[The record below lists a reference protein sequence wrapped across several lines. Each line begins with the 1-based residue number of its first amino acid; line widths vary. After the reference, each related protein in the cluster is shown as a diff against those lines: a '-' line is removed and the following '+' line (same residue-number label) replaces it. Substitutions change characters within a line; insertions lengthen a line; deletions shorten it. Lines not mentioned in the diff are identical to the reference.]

1 MRLKKGAFSANPLL
15 QGSLR
20 PTRFFE
26 AEPPSGDVPLVSPGA
41 GFVGATDQPAT
52 QGTRGDLGW
61 LDDVIVGDTTYERT
75 PAKPIAHWDT
85 VQFLDIAEQQV
96 FGVAAF
102 HIAGINRVEFSLD
115 GGDWVSVTSVSTN
128 PDTGVPAYLIRV
140 DSDDLSNGRHELR
153 AIVYPNRGD
162 ARVLQGE
169 NVDGKLDDQISLF
182 IWKNPVSAGT
192 FYVSP
197 TGSDLTGDGS
207 SGNPY
212 KTIVNAIIG
221 GIGSSGTYET
231 ATIKLMT
238 GDHNYGFISAN
249 GDALSSRPSTAQCTG
264 SWLTIEPADGAS
276 VSLSSC
282 YLDFDRGYAADLLLG
297 HTRYRNIPM
306 FMTRLDDQER
316 TWQVFVNDPDLSEKQ
331 AVCFDSCQITGDPDY
346 WLAIDKI
353 CTGDFTYSAIVSC
366 DISQV
371 PRPCTFFHLVRDCNV
386 DFSSEDVFSQSRF
399 VVNTINKR
407 NTRVVNRDPIEGANT
422 FHNDFAQFQTTN
434 SSLGFD
440 NFLFLNVIGID
451 QANCFLRLQ
460 EVSQVVNGVKVARPL
475 SNFGFINV
483 VYAPGTLESSPSSNS
498 EKISS
503 SKNHIVF
510 ENCTILTSVNFLTK
524 TVNGVDYP
532 LHGYYDI
539 AVRNSVFYKVDPN
552 FSGGT
557 WSDRSPESGWSFDNN
572 HWLINNSTSN
582 TIGTNFTN
590 LNDTGGDLN
599 AIGFAN
605 GFEFD
610 ASFIGTRADAEY
622 TDATGFKP
630 TSSSVLANRGAR
642 LRYFDALMADRNPKS
657 SAIGALEQQ

>member
-1 MRLKKGAFSANPLL
+1 MRLKKGAFAANPFL

-20 PTRFFE
+20 PTSFFE

-41 GFVGATDQPAT
+41 GFVGATAQPAT

-61 LDDVIVGDTTYERT
+61 LDDVVVGETTYERT

-192 FYVSP
+192 FYVST
-197 TGSDLTGDGS
+197 TGNDETGDGTP
-207 SGNPY
+207 GNPY
-212 KTIVNAIIG
+212 KTIVNAIIN
-221 GIGSSGTYET
+221 GIGSSGSYES

-238 GDHNYGFISAN
+238 GDHGYGHIAAD
-249 GDALSSRPSTAQCTG
+249 GTALSDRPDTAQCTG
-264 SWLTIEPADGAS
+264 SWLTIEPADGAL
-276 VSLSSC
+276 VSLSFC
-282 YLDFDRGYAADLLLG
+282 YLASDGGYANDLLLG
-297 HTRYRNIPM
+297 RTRYRNIPM
-306 FMTRLDDQER
+306 FMTRLDGQQLSWR
-316 TWQVFVNDPDLSEKQ
+316 VFVNDPDLSEKQ

-346 WLAIDKI
+346 WQTIDKI
-353 CTGDFTYSAIVSC
+353 CTGDFTYTAIVSC

-371 PRPCTFFHLVRDCNV
+371 PRPAAGFHLVRDCNV

-407 NTRVVNRDPIEGANT
+407 NTRVFNRDPNESNNS
-422 FHNDFAQFQTTN
+422 FHNDFAQFQTTD

-460 EVSQVVNGVKVARPL
+460 EVSQVVNGVRVARPL

-483 VYAPGTLESSPSSNS
+483 LYAPGTLENTPSSNS
-498 EKISS
+498 EKRST

-510 ENCTILTSVNFLTK
+510 ENCTILTAVNFVTS
-524 TVNGVDYP
+524 TVDSIEYP

-539 AVRNSVFYKVDPN
+539 AVRNSVFSKVDPN

-557 WSDRSPESGWSFDNN
+557 WRDRSPESGWSFDNN
-572 HWLINNSTSN
+572 HWLNTNPTTN

-590 LNDTGGDLN
+590 PTDTGGDLS
-599 AIGFAN
+599 AFGLAN
-605 GFEFD
+605 GFRFS
-610 ASFIGTRADAEY
+610 ASTTSRADAEY
-622 TDATGFKP
+622 TDAAGFKP

>member
-1 MRLKKGAFSANPLL
+1 MRLKKGAFAANSFL

-20 PTRFFE
+20 PTSFFE
-26 AEPPSGDVPLVSPGA
+26 AEPPAGEVPLVSPGA
-41 GFVGATDQPAT
+41 GFVGATAQPAT

-61 LDDVIVGDTTYERT
+61 LDDVVVGETTYERT

-192 FYVSP
+192 FYVST
-197 TGSDLTGDGS
+197 TGNDETGDGTQ
-207 SGNPY
+207 GNPY
-212 KTIVNAIIG
+212 KTIVNAIIE
-221 GIGSSGTYET
+221 GIGSSGSYES

-238 GDHNYGFISAN
+238 GDHTYGFVSAN
-249 GDALSSRPSTAQCTG
+249 GGALNSRPSTAQCTG

-282 YLDFDRGYAADLLLG
+282 YLALDGSYANDLLLG
-297 HTRYRNIPM
+297 RTRYRNIPM
-306 FMTRLDDQER
+306 FMTRLDGQQLSWR
-316 TWQVFVNDPDLSEKQ
+316 VFVNDPDLSEKQ

-346 WLAIDKI
+346 WQTIDKI
-353 CTGDFTYSAIVSC
+353 CTGDFTYTAIVSC
-366 DISQV
+366 NISQV
-371 PRPCTFFHLVRDCNV
+371 PRPAAGFHLVRDCNI

-407 NTRVVNRDPIEGANT
+407 NTRVFNRDPNESTNS
-422 FHNDFAQFQTTN
+422 FHNDFAQFQTTD

-460 EVSQVVNGVKVARPL
+460 EVSQVVNGVRVARPL

-483 VYAPGTLESSPSSNS
+483 VYAPGTLENSPSSNS
-498 EKISS
+498 EKRSS

-510 ENCTILTSVNFLTK
+510 ENCTILTAVNFLTK
-524 TVNGVDYP
+524 TVSGVDYP

-539 AVRNSVFYKVDPN
+539 AVRNSVFSKVDPN

-557 WSDRSPESGWSFDNN
+557 WSDRSPESGWSFGNN
-572 HWLINNSTSN
+572 HWLNDNSTTN
-582 TIGTNFTN
+582 TIGTDFTN
-590 LNDTGGDLN
+590 PTNTGDVLN
-599 AIGFAN
+599 AFGLAN
-605 GFEFD
+605 GFGFA
-610 ASFIGTRADAEY
+610 ASNLARADAEY
-622 TDATGFKP
+622 TDAAGFKP